1 MDFISNFLH
10 ISNSFLSIFFNSI
23 SFRLVPESRLLS
35 DWLGVDSALILLKA
49 AVIKTRNPVLAIK
62 ARFHGAW
69 NQDPLDPQHFGFLDP
84 DQQKICESAEKRNQ
98 GAKY

>member
-23 SFRLVPESRLLS
+23 SFRLVPESADRTRLLA
-35 DWLGVDSALILLKA
+35 DWLGVDSALISLKA

-62 ARFHGAW
+62 ARFH
-69 NQDPLDPQHFGFLDP
+69 
-84 DQQKICESAEKRNQ
+84 SA
-98 GAKY
+98 